1 MKNLAAAL
9 TRTRH
14 VIHCRTDTSLPPH
27 TPPYSVLT
35 LLPLPLPILS
45 EYSKSLRPRAEAF
58 ALYYAFFAECSN
70 LVVAVAE
77 DGFKYLIRV
86 LSEAWAAT
94 PDHAG

>member
-1 MKNLAAAL
+1 MSFTIA
-9 TRTRH
+9 
-14 VIHCRTDTSLPPH
+14 P
-27 TPPYSVLT
+27 T
-35 LLPLPLPILS
+35 LRYPCTLPLQRIDAVASAFTYFKRIYQKPPALP
-45 EYSKSLRPRAEAF
+45 EAF